1 MPLVE
6 ARVEF
11 ALVQR
16 SATHVGR
23 GGQVSQGWSTGP
35 AHPGVPPIPGSTLKG
50 CVRRVSEQLARA
62 LYLPVCAE
70 PAACRLGFDCSV
82 CGIFGNPRLEAPLAW
97 SDALPHPAVAPLL
110 ARAEL
115 IEARGRMPL
124 HRLTGTGAEA
134 TEGNIVA
141 TAGGMVYAGVID
153 GWLPSGE
160 HHEKCLPQRVLLLLA
175 SLRAT
180 TALGSGKSVGLGGCT
195 FEIESVRLGSLAL
208 PGEEALAQLE
218 RLGITEGA

>member
-6 ARVEF
+6 ARVDF

-23 GGQVSQGWSTGP
+23 RGQVSQGWSTGR

-50 CVRRVSEQLARA
+50 CVRRVSERLARA
-62 LYLPVCAE
+62 LCLPVCAE
-70 PAACRLGFDCSV
+70 PAACRLGLECSV

-97 SDALPHPAVAPLL
+97 SDALPHTAVAPLL
-110 ARAEL
+110 TRADL
-115 IEARGRMPL
+115 IEVRGRMPL
-124 HRLTGTGAEA
+124 HRLTGTGTEA
-134 TEGNIVA
+134 TVGNVEA

-160 HHEKCLPQRVLLLLA
+160 HEKCLPQRGLLLLA

-180 TALGSGKSVGLGGCT
+180 TALGSGKSVGLGACT
-195 FEIESVRLGSLAL
+195 FEIESVRLGSLTL
-208 PGEEALAQLE
+208 PGEEALAQLD
-218 RLGITEGA
+218 RLGVTEGA